1 MKNKKDLISQL
12 HIKKEN
18 TEVEEDRI
26 EVVVE
31 AEAANDHRLH
41 KKEDKG
47 LIKRKVSIKKDK

>member
-1 MKNKKDLISQL
+1 M
-12 HIKKEN
+12 
-18 TEVEEDRI
+18 EEDRI

-31 AEAANDHRLH
+31 AEVANDHRLH